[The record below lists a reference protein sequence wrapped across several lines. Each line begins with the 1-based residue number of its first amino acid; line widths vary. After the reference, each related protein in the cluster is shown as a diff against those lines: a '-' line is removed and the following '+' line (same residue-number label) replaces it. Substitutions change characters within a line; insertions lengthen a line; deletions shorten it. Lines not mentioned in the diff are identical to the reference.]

1 MRTPSSSPR
10 ATRIA
15 SVITAFNVSV
25 AAGFS
30 ILGLIYPASILPA
43 HYVPTVASSV
53 FAMYAAARTIPLAV
67 ITLVAIFKRSGS
79 ALLTMGTLAGFIQ
92 LLDSIVGMVQHDPG
106 KILGPLVIAVL
117 QFYALATLRKAAHSQ
132 P

>member
-1 MRTPSSSPR
+1 MTTPYSSPR

-25 AAGFS
+25 AAGLS
-30 ILGLIYPASILPA
+30 ILGLIDPASILPA

-67 ITLVAIFKRSGS
+67 ITLVAIFKRSAS
-79 ALLTMGTLAGFIQ
+79 ALLTMGTLAGVIQ
-92 LLDSIVGMVQHDPG
+92 LLNSIVGMVQHDPG

-117 QFYALATLRKAAHSQ
+117 QFYALTTLRKAAHSQ